1 MHYRRLGRTGL
12 RVSEISL
19 GCNRI
24 GDPGTILEDW
34 YPLVRRALD
43 LGVNF
48 FDTSNSYNQGRSEEV
63 LGVVAAREPVYFATK
78 VGVPVMTND
87 YANREFSAATI
98 LREVEHSLRRL
109 RRDSIDVYQLH
120 SPTVQQ
126 LEQNDWAEALLK
138 LKEQGKVRWLGISTS
153 DEASGIWCIRH
164 GLFDVLQINYNL
176 LDLEAE
182 QDLLPL
188 AMQHDI
194 GITVR
199 TPLARGLLT
208 GKFPPGQELPA
219 EQQWRRPRGAELQQR
234 LARVEQFRFLE
245 RPGRTL
251 GQAALQFVLSH
262 PGVSCAIP
270 GARTIA
276 QLEENVAASNGRGLD
291 PQELAQVHEIQAGW
305 NR

>member
-1 MHYRRLGRTGL
+1 MQYRRLGRTGL
-12 RVSEISL
+12 HVSEISL

-24 GDPGTILEDW
+24 GDPGTALEDW

-43 LGVNF
+43 LGINF

-63 LGVVAAREPVYFATK
+63 LGIVAAREPVYFATK

-87 YANREFSAATI
+87 YPKREFSAATI

-109 RRDSIDVYQLH
+109 RRDYIDVYQLH

-126 LEQNDWAEALLK
+126 LEQDEWAGALVR

-164 GLFDVLQINYNL
+164 GLVDMLQINYNL

-182 QDLLPL
+182 EELLPL
-188 AMQHDI
+188 AVRYDI

-208 GKFPPGQELPA
+208 GKFSPGQEIPP

-234 LARVEQFRFLE
+234 LARVEQLRFLE

-251 GQAALQFVLSH
+251 GQAALQFVISH

-270 GARTIA
+270 GARTIV
-276 QLEENVAASNGRGLD
+276 QLEENVVASNGRGLD
-291 PQELAQVHEIQAGW
+291 PDELARVRAIQAGW
-305 NR
+305 TR